1 MAMKPGIRMTGP
13 GLAGISEALKLI
25 TQNEVLV
32 GFPEDT
38 SDRTDNGGITNAA
51 LGYIHDNG
59 APEANIPPRPFLRPG
74 IEKARLEIAAKLG
87 QTLQAALNG
96 GSAQTV
102 EKGMTQ
108 AGLIAK
114 LAIQNEINSG
124 LSPAL
129 ADSTL
134 RSRGRGRTKSAQEE
148 RARRKAGEA
157 PSSALAKP
165 LIVTGELRN
174 AINYVIRARKRRR

>member
-1 MAMKPGIRMTGP
+1 MASKPGIRITGP
-13 GLAGISEALKLI
+13 GLAGISSALKLLA
-25 TQNEVLV
+25 QNEVLV

-38 SDRTDNGGITNAA
+38 TDRPDDAGMTNAA

-59 APEANIPPRPFLRPG
+59 APEANIPPRPFMLPG
-74 IEKARLEIAAKLG
+74 IAKAQTTIAAKLG
-87 QTLQAALNG
+87 ETMRAALNNG
-96 GSAQTV
+96 NAQTI
-102 EKGMTQ
+102 EKGLTQ
-108 AGLIAK
+108 AGLIGK

-148 RARRKAGEA
+148 LARRKAGEA

-174 AINYVIRARKRRR
+174 AINYVIRARRRRR